1 MIPNNQSFCNDTSTY
16 VRPSSSYICNC
27 NKFLVQDLTF
37 ERQYATLYTSRLRI
51 STELLQR
58 QINKKWGPSANVKKL
73 CDITGDEKVVVIGTI
88 FKHMELHPSILKE
101 ISDEHH
107 MVPEPVTEEY
117 TKEDDFLILEDDLQ
131 RVVLCGNIDPQSNV
145 TGINVAVLGYTEESG
160 KFFVEEYCHPSVA
173 DPEIIYSPSIDKY
186 VVLVSGFSL
195 NGNSGIFP
203 VQLLIDYI
211 TGQVGGNEDQKKF
224 SQVVRVIIA
233 GNSIGKEKKRSSNKS
248 KLLARKVKS
257 ETAESMAILDRLISE
272 LVSSVSVDIMPGEFD
287 PANHLLPQQPLH
299 PAMFPKSS
307 KYATFNVVT
316 NPYEAVIDGIRF
328 LGSSGQ
334 NVKNIRAFSKITE
347 PLDVMQKMLDWGHM
361 SPTAP
366 DSLNCYP
373 FLNED
378 PFIISQYP
386 HVYFCGNSPK
396 MGYRFSDNKSV
407 MMIAIPE
414 FQQTNCVLMLN
425 LRTLEVQPIIV
436 L

>member
-1 MIPNNQSFCNDTSTY
+1 MIPINQSFCNDTSTY
-16 VRPSSSYICNC
+16 VRPSSSYICKC

-88 FKHMELHPSILKE
+88 FKHMKLHPSILKE

-131 RVVLCGNIDPQSNV
+131 RVVLCGNIDPQFNV
-145 TGINVAVLGYTEESG
+145 TGVTVAVLGYTEESG
-160 KFFVEEYCHPSVA
+160 KFFVEEYCYSFVA
-173 DPEIIYSPSIDKY
+173 DPEIIYSPPIDKY
-186 VVLVSGFSL
+186 VVLVSGFR
-195 NGNSGIFP
+195 FEW
-203 VQLLIDYI
+203 QY
-211 TGQVGGNEDQKKF
+211 
-224 SQVVRVIIA
+224 
-233 GNSIGKEKKRSSNKS
+233 IGKEKKRSSNKS

-334 NVKNIRAFSKITE
+334 NVKNIKAFSRITE
-347 PLDVMQKMLDWGHM
+347 SLDVMQKMLDWGHM

-414 FQQTNCVLMLN
+414 FQKTNCVLLLN